1 MDIVKE
7 KPVVAN
13 YVLYSLANIDEELK
27 KTLEYMKQE
36 AARGYQFTMNT
47 RGKTSRE
54 LCARRND
61 IARSFWMAKTKACIA
76 QMFLMDIDDASII

>member
-7 KPVVAN
+7 KLVVAN
-13 YVLYSLANIDEELK
+13 HVLYSLANIDEDLR

-36 AARGYQFTMNT
+36 AAKGYQITMNT
-47 RGKTSRE
+47 RGKTSKE
-54 LCARRND
+54 LCARRID

-76 QMFLMDIDDASII
+76 QMFLMDINDASII